1 MGSAKGL
8 CSLLALAGTTDWGRM
23 TIVHRYLSAVSRL
36 EEEVLIAQ
44 KSALAELGKQAVAI
58 EMEAIV
64 LVATG

>member
-1 MGSAKGL
+1 
-8 CSLLALAGTTDWGRM
+8 M